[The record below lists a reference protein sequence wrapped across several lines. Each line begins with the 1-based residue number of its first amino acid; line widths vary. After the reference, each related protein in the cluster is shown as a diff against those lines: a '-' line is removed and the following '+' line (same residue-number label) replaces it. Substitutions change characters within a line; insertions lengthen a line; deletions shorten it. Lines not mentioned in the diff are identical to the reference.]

1 MSWLFAPGLFESG
14 PVGTALLVGG
24 SAALVSGAIGVFT
37 VMRGQAFAGHAL
49 ADVSSA
55 GGAASF
61 LLGVNPLA
69 GFLVM
74 GVLGAAGME
83 FFRAGTTRER
93 DLATGIVLGAGLG
106 LAALLLAIDPA
117 IAPTA
122 VLVGVAALATLAA
135 LFRPLLLCSIDPAL
149 AAASGVPVRLV
160 GLLHLMALALAVS
173 LSALTVGAI
182 LSTALLIGPAAIA
195 LRLARSPLGAV
206 ALAALLGLAI
216 TVLGIVVAYDS
227 EDWTGRSWPASF
239 CIVLVL
245 FAAYVAT
252 PARRRS

>member
-1 MSWLFAPGLFESG
+1 
-14 PVGTALLVGG
+14 
-24 SAALVSGAIGVFT
+24 
-37 VMRGQAFAGHAL
+37 
-49 ADVSSA
+49 
-55 GGAASF
+55 
-61 LLGVNPLA
+61 
-69 GFLVM
+69 
-74 GVLGAAGME
+74 
-83 FFRAGTTRER
+83 
-93 DLATGIVLGAGLG
+93 
-106 LAALLLAIDPA
+106 
-117 IAPTA
+117 
-122 VLVGVAALATLAA
+122 
-135 LFRPLLLCSIDPAL
+135 
-149 AAASGVPVRLV
+149 
-160 GLLHLMALALAVS
+160 MALALAVS